1 MKPAFDPPWK
11 MKRKARK
18 VAKDPNSMTLAE
30 LDSFEAE
37 TKAMLQDFNDKIKVA
52 EDSDPFWFYQPTR
65 SDLNDDQR
73 AFLKEFLN
81 PVDIPVRLDSAV
93 DVHACTANILG
104 VSGGN
109 QSSKTTT
116 CTIEDLI
123 KACRVIP
130 DSLKGIYPES
140 KLPTKKFNRIRVICE
155 DYQNGIL
162 KHNLPNL
169 MRWTPRQ
176 YLIDGR
182 WEKSWSAEKMQL
194 TLVHPTERQVC
205 ATIEL
210 MTNNAEVG
218 TFQGPPIDR
227 VRYDEE
233 PREDIFD
240 ENLLRFVTSD
250 HLDIAFGMTPTNGL
264 SWVYD
269 RLWNKDAD
277 VTGKNSIQWFQL
289 CSISNPKAN
298 LNTLREICKNIKKYD
313 ELKMRLLGEWIS
325 LSGLIYGNYFKRRV
339 HVIAPEKLGLGTGQ
353 YLDCHCHAANLGRL
367 SIPIAD
373 MPHAHDCPFML
384 YVTYLGLDPHEVKAT
399 AAVFV
404 CVDRDENVFVDR
416 CYKGDKTLKE
426 VKRDINSI
434 LGSYRYG
441 FGKCDPHADSDRT
454 AFDNINSWKILT
466 RPTQDKDGS
475 VVPAIP
481 ALRKADAYK
490 GSILAGVDII
500 RQMLT
505 GKDESHPRLMVL
517 DRPENQELIHSFRTL
532 QRESYANEDER
543 GTKNAIAEGKH
554 DHHAALR
561 YILQSNLGWYPQENN
576 VQEFA
581 YAGDEAAGF

>member
-1 MKPAFDPPWK
+1 MKMPSLDVP
-11 MKRKARK
+11 RKTRDRFRRK
-18 VAKDPNSMTLAE
+18 QKDPSCMTLEE
-30 LDSFEAE
+30 LDKFDAE
-37 TKAMLQDFNDKIKVA
+37 QAEIEKGLAEKITVMS
-52 EDSDPFWFYQPTR
+52 DSDPFWFYQPTR
-65 SDLNDDQR
+65 NEVNDEQR
-73 AFLKEFLN
+73 HFLKEFLRE
-81 PVDIPVRLDSAV
+81 PDIPVRLDSAV
-93 DVHACTANILG
+93 DVHACEANIIG

-130 DSLKGIYPES
+130 DALKGIYPES
-140 KLPTKKFNRIRVICE
+140 KLPRKKLNRIRIVCE

-169 MRWTPRQ
+169 MRWTPRS

-182 WEKSWSAEKMQL
+182 WEKSWSAERMQL
-194 TLVHPTERQVC
+194 TLIHPEEKQVC

-269 RLWNKDAD
+269 RLWNKDD
-277 VTGKNSIQWFQL
+277 IDGKNSIRWFQL

-298 LNTLREICKNIKKYD
+298 LNTLREICKNIKRYD

-325 LSGLIYGNYFKRRV
+325 LSGLVYGTYFKRRI
-339 HVIAPEKLGLGTGQ
+339 HVITPESLGIDKGT
-353 YLDCHCHAANLGRL
+353 YLDCHCASAAYGDL
-367 SIPIAD
+367 SVSIND
-373 MPHAHDCPFML
+373 LPHAPACPFL
-384 YVTYLGLDPHEVKAT
+384 SYVAFLGLDPHEVKAT
-399 AAVFV
+399 AAVIV
-404 CVDRDENVFVDR
+404 AVDRDETVFVDR
-416 CYKGDKTLKE
+416 CYKGDKTLKG
-426 VKRDINSI
+426 VKHDLNKI
-434 LGSYRYG
+434 LRNYRYG

-454 AFDNINSWKILT
+454 AFDNINAWKILT
-466 RPTQDKDGS
+466 RGEDP
-475 VVPAIP
+475 IP
-481 ALRKADAYK
+481 NLKKADAYK

-500 RQMLT
+500 RQMLI
-505 GKDESHPRLMVL
+505 GRDAEHPRLQII

-532 QRESYANEDER
+532 QRDTFTNEDHR
-543 GTKNAIAEGKH
+543 GPKDAIAEGKH

-561 YILQSNLGWYPQENN
+561 YILQSHLNWYPLEQGVSQEMRNI
-576 VQEFA
+576 E
-581 YAGDEAAGF
+581 EAIEAVA

>member
-1 MKPAFDPPWK
+1 MNAQPTIPKLDPPAK
-11 MKRKARK
+11 LKRKMRGI
-18 VAKDPNSMTLAE
+18 AKDPMHMTPEE
-30 LDSFEAE
+30 LDKFEAE
-37 TKAMLQDFNDKIKVA
+37 TLEAIADLDQRLAVVQ
-52 EDSDPFWFYQPTR
+52 ESDPFWFYQPTKNEI
-65 SDLNDDQR
+65 SDDQR
-73 AFLKEFLN
+73 AFLKEFLRSE
-81 PVDIPVRLDSAV
+81 DIPVRLDAAV
-93 DVHACTANILG
+93 DVHACEANILG

-130 DSLKGIYPES
+130 ESLKGIYPES
-140 KLPTKKFNRIRVICE
+140 KLPKKKVNRIRIICE

-169 MRWTPRQ
+169 MRWTPRS

-194 TLVHPTERQVC
+194 TLIHPEEKQIC

-250 HLDIAFGMTPTNGL
+250 HLDIAFGMTPTQGL

-269 RLWNKDAD
+269 RLWNKDVD
-277 VTGKNSIQWFQL
+277 ITGKNSIRWFQL

-298 LNTLREICKNIKKYD
+298 LNTLREICKNIKRYD

-325 LSGLIYGNYFKRRV
+325 LSGLVYGTYFKRRV
-339 HVIAPEKLGLGTGQ
+339 HVVTPEKLGLDQGQ
-353 YLDCHCHAANLGRL
+353 YLDCHCASAVYGDL
-367 SIPIAD
+367 SVSIQD
-373 MPHAHDCPFML
+373 LPHDPLCPFL
-384 YVTYLGLDPHEVKAT
+384 RYVAFLGLDPHEVKAT
-399 AAVFV
+399 AAVV
-404 CVDRDENVFVDR
+404 VAVDRDETIFVDR
-416 CYKGDKTLKE
+416 CYKGDKTLKG
-426 VKRDINSI
+426 VKYDLNKI
-434 LGSYRYG
+434 LGLYRYG

-454 AFDNINSWKILT
+454 AFDNINAWKILT
-466 RPTQDKDGS
+466 RGENP
-475 VVPAIP
+475 IP
-481 ALRKADAYK
+481 NLRKADAYK

-500 RQMLT
+500 RQMLIGRDAET
-505 GKDESHPRLMVL
+505 PRLKII

-532 QRESYANEDER
+532 QRDTFANEDHR
-543 GTKNAIAEGKH
+543 GAKDAIAEGKH

-561 YILQSNLGWYPQENN
+561 YILQSPLSWYPLESPISSGMKK
-576 VQEFA
+576 VE
-581 YAGDEAAGF
+581 EALEAVGM

>member
-1 MKPAFDPPWK
+1 
-11 MKRKARK
+11 
-18 VAKDPNSMTLAE
+18 MTPAE
-30 LDSFEAE
+30 LDAFEAE
-37 TKAMLQDFNDKIKVA
+37 TRAAIKDFDEKIRIA
-52 EDSDPFWFYQPTR
+52 EESDPFWFYKPTQNTV
-65 SDLNDDQR
+65 SQDQ
-73 AFLKEFLN
+73 AVFLKEFLRQE
-81 PVDIPVRLDSAV
+81 DIPARLDAAV
-93 DVHACTANILG
+93 DVHACEANIIG

-140 KLPTKKFNRIRVICE
+140 KLPTKKNNRIRIICE

-169 MRWTPRQ
+169 MRWTPRS
-176 YLIDGR
+176 YLVDGR
-182 WEKSWSAEKMQL
+182 WERSWSAEKMQL
-194 TLVHPTERQVC
+194 TLVHPEERQIC

-227 VRYDEE
+227 VRFDEE

-269 RLWNKDAD
+269 RLWNKDTD
-277 VTGKNSIQWFQL
+277 QTGKNSIRWFQL

-298 LNTLREICKNIKKYD
+298 LNTLREICKNIKRYD

-325 LSGLIYGNYFKRRV
+325 LSGLIYGTYFKRRI
-339 HVIAPEKLGLGTGQ
+339 HVIPPEKLGLGKGQ
-353 YLDCHCHAANLGRL
+353 YLDCHCSAGRYGDL
-367 SIPIAD
+367 SVPIAD
-373 MPHAHDCPFML
+373 IPHDVRCPFL
-384 YVTYLGLDPHEVKAT
+384 SYVAFLGLDPHEVKAT
-399 AAVFV
+399 AAVV
-404 CVDRDENVFVDR
+404 VAVDRDDQVFVDR
-416 CYKGDKTLKE
+416 CYKGDKTLKD
-426 VKRDINSI
+426 VKRDLNKI
-434 LGSYRYG
+434 LSMYRYG

-454 AFDNINSWKILT
+454 AFDNINAWKILT
-466 RPTQDKDGS
+466 RGENP
-475 VVPAIP
+475 IP
-481 ALRKADAYK
+481 NLRKADAYK

-500 RQMLT
+500 RQMLI
-505 GKDESHPRLMVL
+505 GRDELHPRLVVV

-532 QRESYANEDER
+532 QRETFTNEDTR
-543 GTKNAIAEGKH
+543 GPKDAIAEGKH

-561 YILQSNLGWYPQENN
+561 YILQSPLSWHPLEAKTQD
-576 VQEFA
+576 FA
-581 YAGDEAAGF
+581 YAADMASGF

>member
-1 MKPAFDPPWK
+1 MNIPSLDLPNDSRRKFRKGAKNMASMSLEELQKLRAEK
-11 MKRKARK
+11 MEAL
-18 VAKDPNSMTLAE
+18 KD
-30 LDSFEAE
+30 FH
-37 TKAMLQDFNDKIKVA
+37 DKIKIA

-65 SDLNDDQR
+65 NTVSPEQAVFLR
-73 AFLKEFLN
+73 EFLKPE
-81 PVDIPVRLDSAV
+81 DIPMRLDSAV
-93 DVHACTANILG
+93 DVHACEANILG

-123 KACRVIP
+123 KACRKIP
-130 DSLKGIYPES
+130 DSLKGIYPET
-140 KLPTKKFNRIRVICE
+140 KIPKKKFNRIRVVCE

-169 MRWTPRQ
+169 MRWTPRG

-194 TLVHPTERQVC
+194 TLVHPEEKQIC
-205 ATIEL
+205 ASIEL

-269 RLWNKDAD
+269 RLWNKDEIE
-277 VTGKNSIQWFQL
+277 GKNSVRWFQL

-298 LNTLREICKNIKKYD
+298 LNTLREICKNIKRYD

-325 LSGLIYGNYFKRRV
+325 LSGLVYGSYFKRRV
-339 HVIAPEKLGLGTGQ
+339 HVIAPEKLGLHQGE
-353 YLDCHCHAANLGRL
+353 YLDCHCSAGRYGDL
-367 SIPIAD
+367 SVPIAEI
-373 MPHAHDCPFML
+373 PHSPDCPFLM
-384 YVTYLGLDPHEVKAT
+384 YVAFLGLDPHEVKAT
-399 AAVFV
+399 AAVV
-404 CVDRDENVFVDR
+404 VAVDRDDTVFVDR

-426 VKRDINSI
+426 VKRDLNSI
-434 LGSYRYG
+434 LGLYRYG

-454 AFDNINSWKILT
+454 AFDNINAWKILT
-466 RPTQDKDGS
+466 RGENP
-475 VVPAIP
+475 VPC
-481 ALRKADAYK
+481 LRKADAYK

-505 GKDESHPRLMVL
+505 GRDELHPRLMVL

-532 QRESYANEDER
+532 QRDTFANEDTR
-543 GTKNAIAEGKH
+543 GPKDAIAEGKH

-561 YILQSNLGWYPQENN
+561 YILQSPLSWRPLNPPAFKYD
-576 VQEFA
+576 
-581 YAGDEAAGF
+581 YAGDMAAGF

>member
-1 MKPAFDPPWK
+1 MKSPTLNPTAS
-11 MKRKARK
+11 MRKTARK
-18 VAKDPNSMTLAE
+18 LAKSPSSVSLEELLKLKQQKLEMFKDLDQKMTIAKE
-30 LDSFEAE
+30 
-37 TKAMLQDFNDKIKVA
+37 
-52 EDSDPFWFYQPTR
+52 SDPFWFYQPTQNTVDSR
-65 SDLNDDQR
+65 QAEFLR
-73 AFLKEFLN
+73 EFLKTG
-81 PVDIPVRLDSAV
+81 DIPARIDAAV
-93 DVHACTANILG
+93 DVHACEANIIG

-123 KACRVIP
+123 KACRIIP

-140 KLPTKKFNRIRVICE
+140 KLPKKKVNRIRVICE

-169 MRWTPRQ
+169 MRWTPRS

-194 TLVHPTERQVC
+194 TLIHPEEKQIC

-264 SWVYD
+264 SWVHD
-269 RLWNKDAD
+269 RLWNKEEDH
-277 VTGKNSIQWFQL
+277 TGNSIRWFQL

-298 LNTLREICKNIKKYD
+298 LNTLREICKNIKTYD

-325 LSGLIYGNYFKRRV
+325 LSGLIYGNYFKRRI
-339 HVIAPEKLGLGTGQ
+339 HVVPPEKLGLGAGM
-353 YLDCHCHAANLGRL
+353 YMDCHCAAFQRGRL
-367 SIPIAD
+367 SINVASIS
-373 MPHAHDCPFML
+373 HAATCPFSI
-384 YVTYLGLDPHEVKAT
+384 YVAFLGLDPHEVKAT

-404 CVDRDENVFVDR
+404 CVDRDETVFVDR

-426 VKRDINSI
+426 VKREIN
-434 LGSYRYG
+434 LLLRGYRYG

-454 AFDNINSWKILT
+454 AFDNINAWKILT
-466 RPTQDKDGS
+466 QGEN
-475 VVPAIP
+475 AIG

-500 RQMLT
+500 RQLLT
-505 GKDESHPRLMVL
+505 GRDESHPRLIIV
-517 DRPENQELIHSFRTL
+517 DRPENQELIHSFKSL
-532 QRESYANEDER
+532 QRDTYANEDIR
-543 GTKNAIAEGKH
+543 GPKNAIAEGKH

-561 YILQSNLGWYPQENN
+561 YILQSPLHWYPHE
-576 VQEFA
+576 EMKREDFSFA
-581 YAGDEAAGF
+581 DTAAGY

>member
-1 MKPAFDPPWK
+1 MTHTPRLDPPAK
-11 MKRKARK
+11 MKRRLAK
-18 VAKDPNSMTLAE
+18 VAKDPMHMTLEE
-30 LDSFEAE
+30 LDRFELDTIE
-37 TKAMLQDFNDKIKVA
+37 MMKDFDEKIKVA

-65 SDLNDDQR
+65 NEVNDEQR
-73 AFLKEFLN
+73 SFLKEFLRAE
-81 PVDIPVRLDSAV
+81 DIPVRLDAAV
-93 DVHACTANILG
+93 DVHACAANIIG

-123 KACRVIP
+123 KATRAIP
-130 DSLKGIYPES
+130 ESLKGIYPES
-140 KLPTKKFNRIRVICE
+140 KLPKKKFNRIRIICE

-169 MRWTPRQ
+169 MRWTPRS
-176 YLIDGR
+176 YLMDGR
-182 WEKSWSAEKMQL
+182 WEKSWSSEKMQL
-194 TLVHPTERQVC
+194 TLIHPEEKQIC

-269 RLWNKDAD
+269 RLWNKDEIE
-277 VTGKNSIQWFQL
+277 GKNSVRWFQL

-298 LNTLREICKNIKKYD
+298 LNTLKEICKNIKKYD

-325 LSGLIYGNYFKRRV
+325 LSGLIYGSYFKRRV
-339 HVIAPEKLGLGTGQ
+339 HVIAPEKLGLRKGM
-353 YLDCHCHAANLGRL
+353 YLDCHCGASRGGDLSVDIQDLPHQAA
-367 SIPIAD
+367 
-373 MPHAHDCPFML
+373 CPFL
-384 YVTYLGLDPHEVKAT
+384 NYVAFLGLDPHEVKAT
-399 AAVFV
+399 AAVVV
-404 CVDRDENVFVDR
+404 CVDRDETVFVDR

-426 VKRDINSI
+426 VKREINSI
-434 LGSYRYG
+434 VGMYRYG

-454 AFDNINSWKILT
+454 AFDNINAWKILT
-466 RPTQDKDGS
+466 RGENP
-475 VVPAIP
+475 IP
-481 ALRKADAYK
+481 NLRKADAYK

-505 GKDESHPRLMVL
+505 GRDELHPRLQIV

-532 QRESYANEDER
+532 QRDTFANEDHR
-543 GTKNAIAEGKH
+543 GPKDAIAEGKH

-561 YILQSNLGWYPQENN
+561 YILQSPLAWYALESPMSGGMQ
-576 VQEFA
+576 QAAQAIQGA
-581 YAGDEAAGF
+581 YA

>member
-1 MKPAFDPPWK
+1 MKMPKLDVDASTQK
-11 MKRKARK
+11 LLR
-18 VAKDPNSMTLAE
+18 KDPRLMTPEEKDRAQAAILEQRAALVE
-30 LDSFEAE
+30 
-37 TKAMLQDFNDKIKVA
+37 KVRVLK
-52 EDSDPFWFYQPTR
+52 DSDPFWFYEPTKNEI
-65 SDLNDDQR
+65 SSTQ
-73 AFLKEFLN
+73 ASFLKEFLR
-81 PVDIPVRLDSAV
+81 PDDIPIRLDAAV
-93 DVHACTANILG
+93 DVHACEANIIG

-130 DSLKGIYPES
+130 ESLKGIYPET
-140 KLPTKKFNRIRVICE
+140 KLPKKKLNRIRIVCE

-169 MRWTPRQ
+169 MHWTPRS
-176 YLIDGR
+176 YLMDGR

-194 TLVHPTERQVC
+194 TLVHPEERQIC

-240 ENLLRFVTSD
+240 ENLHRFVTSD

-269 RLWNKDAD
+269 RLWNKDD
-277 VTGKNSIQWFQL
+277 IDGKNSIRWFQL

-298 LNTLREICKNIKKYD
+298 LNTLREICKNIKRYD

-325 LSGLIYGNYFKRRV
+325 LSGLVYGTYFKRRI
-339 HVIAPEKLGLGTGQ
+339 HVVAPEALGLGKGV
-353 YLDCHCHAANLGRL
+353 YMDCHCNAGRL
-367 SIPIAD
+367 GDLSVDIAELN
-373 MPHAHDCPFML
+373 HAVDCPFIE
-384 YVTYLGLDPHEVKAT
+384 YVAFLGLDPHEVKAT
-399 AAVFV
+399 AAVIV
-404 CVDRDENVFVDR
+404 AVNRDEEVFVDR
-416 CYKGDKTLKE
+416 CYKGEKTLKA
-426 VKRDINSI
+426 VKHDLNSI
-434 LGSYRYG
+434 LGLYRYG

-454 AFDNINSWKILT
+454 AFDNINAWKILT
-466 RPTQDKDGS
+466 KGENP
-475 VVPAIP
+475 IP
-481 ALRKADAYK
+481 NLKKADSYK

-500 RQMLT
+500 RQMLV
-505 GKDESHPRLMVL
+505 GYDESHPKLRII
-517 DRPENQELIHSFRTL
+517 DRPENAELIHSFRTL
-532 QRESYANEDER
+532 QRDTFSNEDHR
-543 GTKNAIAEGKH
+543 GAKDAIAEGKH

-561 YILQSNLGWYPQENN
+561 YILQSPLRWYPLESLISKDMEYAQEAIET
-576 VQEFA
+576 VA
-581 YAGDEAAGF
+581 

>member
-1 MKPAFDPPWK
+1 MNGSPTKPRLDPPAK
-11 MKRKARK
+11 LKRKMRGI
-18 VAKDPNSMTLAE
+18 AKDPFNMTWEE
-30 LDSFEAE
+30 LQKFKAE
-37 TKAMLQDFNDKIKVA
+37 TLEMMRDMDEKLKVA
-52 EDSDPFWFYQPTR
+52 QDSDPFWFYQPTR
-65 SDLNDDQR
+65 NDVSPDQR
-73 AFLKEFLN
+73 QFLTEFLR
-81 PVDIPVRLDSAV
+81 PEDIPIRLDAAV
-93 DVHACTANILG
+93 DVHACEANIIG

-140 KLPTKKFNRIRVICE
+140 KLPKKKLNRIRIVCE

-169 MRWTPRQ
+169 MRWTPRA
-176 YLIDGR
+176 YLVDGR

-194 TLVHPTERQVC
+194 TLIHPEEKQIC

-269 RLWNKDAD
+269 RLWNKDEID
-277 VTGKNSIQWFQL
+277 GKNSVRWFQL

-298 LNTLREICKNIKKYD
+298 LGTLREICKNIKRYD

-325 LSGLIYGNYFKRRV
+325 LSGLVYGTYFKRRV
-339 HVIAPEKLGLGTGQ
+339 HVIAPEKLGFGKGV
-353 YLDCHCHAANLGRL
+353 YLDCHCASARYGDL
-367 SIPIAD
+367 SVSIND
-373 MPHAHDCPFML
+373 LPHDPKCPFL
-384 YVTYLGLDPHEVKAT
+384 SYVAFLGLDPHEVKAT
-399 AAVFV
+399 AAVIV
-404 CVDRDENVFVDR
+404 AVDRDDTIFVDR

-426 VKRDINSI
+426 VKNDLNRLLS
-434 LGSYRYG
+434 LYRYG

-454 AFDNINSWKILT
+454 AFDNINAWKILT
-466 RPTQDKDGS
+466 HGENP
-475 VVPAIP
+475 IP
-481 ALRKADAYK
+481 NLRKADSYK

-500 RQMLT
+500 RQMLI
-505 GKDESHPRLMVL
+505 GRDAEHPRLMVV

-532 QRESYANEDER
+532 QRDMYTNEDHR
-543 GTKNAIAEGKH
+543 GQKDAIAEGKH

-561 YILQSNLGWYPQENN
+561 YILQSPLSWYPQESP
-576 VQEFA
+576 
-581 YAGDEAAGF
+581 YAQDMKDVEDALQAVGM

>member
-1 MKPAFDPPWK
+1 MTIPKLDPPAK
-11 MKRKARK
+11 MKRKLRGIARDPMNMTIEEINTFEQETLEALADLDQRMK
-18 VAKDPNSMTLAE
+18 V
-30 LDSFEAE
+30 
-37 TKAMLQDFNDKIKVA
+37 V
-52 EDSDPFWFYQPTR
+52 EDSDPFWFYQPTKNEV
-65 SDLNDDQR
+65 NDAQR
-73 AFLKEFLN
+73 AFLKEFLRAD
-81 PVDIPVRLDSAV
+81 DIPVRLDSAI
-93 DVHACTANILG
+93 DVHACTANIIG

-123 KACRVIP
+123 KATRKIP
-130 DSLKGIYPES
+130 QSLIGIYPES
-140 KLPTKKFNRIRVICE
+140 KLPTKKLNRIRIICE

-169 MRWTPRQ
+169 MRWTPKS

-194 TLVHPTERQVC
+194 TLIHPEEKQIC

-269 RLWNKDAD
+269 RLWNKDEIQ
-277 VTGKNSIQWFQL
+277 GKNSVRWFQL

-298 LNTLREICKNIKKYD
+298 LDTLREICKNISKYD

-325 LSGLIYGNYFKRRV
+325 LSGLVYGTYFKRRI
-339 HVIAPEKLGLGTGQ
+339 HVIAPEKLGLRQGV
-353 YLDCHCHAANLGRL
+353 YLDCHCASATYGDL
-367 SIPIAD
+367 SVSINEL
-373 MPHAHDCPFML
+373 PHAPTCPFL
-384 YVTYLGLDPHEVKAT
+384 SYVAFLGLDPHEVKAT
-399 AAVFV
+399 AAVV
-404 CVDRDENVFVDR
+404 VAVDRDDTVFVDR
-416 CYKGDKTLKE
+416 CYKGDKTLKG
-426 VKRDINSI
+426 VKHDLNKI
-434 LGSYRYG
+434 LGLYRYG

-454 AFDNINSWKILT
+454 AFDNINAWKILT
-466 RPTQDKDGS
+466 RGESP
-475 VVPAIP
+475 IP
-481 ALRKADAYK
+481 NLRKADAYK

-500 RQMLT
+500 RQMLI
-505 GKDESHPRLMVL
+505 GRDESHPRLMVI

-532 QRESYANEDER
+532 QRDTFTNEDHR
-543 GTKNAIAEGKH
+543 GPKDAIAEGKH

-561 YILQSNLGWYPQENN
+561 YILQSPLSWHPLDAPMDK
-576 VQEFA
+576 EFE
-581 YAGDEAAGF
+581 YAADMASGF

>member
-1 MKPAFDPPWK
+1 MNVPRLDPPAK
-11 MKRKARK
+11 MKRNMRK
-18 VAKDPNSMTLAE
+18 IAKDPFSMTDDE
-30 LDSFEAE
+30 LDKFELETAE
-37 TKAMLQDFNDKIKVA
+37 AIKDMADKLTVMKDA
-52 EDSDPFWFYQPTR
+52 DPFWFYEPTK
-65 SDLNDDQR
+65 SELNDDQR
-73 AFLKEFLN
+73 TFLRQFLR
-81 PVDIPVRLDSAV
+81 PEDIPARLDSAV
-93 DVHACTANILG
+93 DVHACDANIVG

-123 KACRVIP
+123 KATRKIP
-130 DSLKGIYPES
+130 QSLQGIYPES
-140 KLPTKKFNRIRVICE
+140 KLPKKKVNRIRVICE

-169 MRWTPRQ
+169 MRWTPRS

-194 TLVHPTERQVC
+194 TLIHPEEKQIC

-269 RLWNKDAD
+269 RLWNKDEIQ
-277 VTGKNSIQWFQL
+277 GKNSVRWFQL

-298 LNTLREICKNIKKYD
+298 METLREICKNIKRYD

-325 LSGLIYGNYFKRRV
+325 LSGLVYGTYFKRAV
-339 HVIAPEKLGLGTGQ
+339 HVITPEKLGLRKGE
-353 YLDCHCHAANLGRL
+353 YLDCHCASATYGDL
-367 SIPIAD
+367 SVAIND
-373 MPHAHDCPFML
+373 LPHAPDCPFL
-384 YVTYLGLDPHEVKAT
+384 SYVAFLGLDPHEVKAT
-399 AAVFV
+399 AAVV
-404 CVDRDENVFVDR
+404 VAVDRDETVFIDR
-416 CYKGDKTLKE
+416 CYKGDKTLKD
-426 VKRDINSI
+426 VKNDLNRI
-434 LGSYRYG
+434 LGTYRYG

-454 AFDNINSWKILT
+454 AFDNINAWKILT
-466 RPTQDKDGS
+466 KGENPISNLK
-475 VVPAIP
+475 
-481 ALRKADAYK
+481 KADAYK

-500 RQMLT
+500 RQMLLGRDAET
-505 GKDESHPRLMVL
+505 PRIKII

-532 QRESYANEDER
+532 QRDTFTNEDHR
-543 GTKNAIAEGKH
+543 GPKDAIAEGKH

-561 YILQSNLGWYPQENN
+561 YILQSPLRWYPLESPTSKDM
-576 VQEFA
+576 A
-581 YAGDEAAGF
+581 YAEEAIASGF

>member
-1 MKPAFDPPWK
+1 MKLDTPVRSRRRIHKAIFDPS
-11 MKRKARK
+11 
-18 VAKDPNSMTLAE
+18 SMTEEEVDRALAEKEELLKAE
-30 LDSFEAE
+30 LDRQTVLRDA
-37 TKAMLQDFNDKIKVA
+37 
-52 EDSDPFWFYQPTR
+52 DPFWFYEPTR
-65 SDLNDDQR
+65 NELNPEQQNFLR
-73 AFLKEFLN
+73 EFLK
-81 PVDIPVRLDSAV
+81 PGDIPARLDSAV
-93 DVHACTANILG
+93 DVHACEANIIG

-123 KACRVIP
+123 KATRKIP

-140 KLPTKKFNRIRVICE
+140 KLPKKKFNRIRVVCE

-169 MRWTPRQ
+169 MRWTPRA
-176 YLIDGR
+176 YLMDGR

-194 TLVHPTERQVC
+194 TLVHPEEKQIC

-240 ENLLRFVTSD
+240 ENLLRFVTSE

-269 RLWNKDAD
+269 RLWNKDEID
-277 VTGKNSIQWFQL
+277 GKNSVRWFQL

-298 LNTLREICKNIKKYD
+298 LNTLREICKNIKRYD

-325 LSGLIYGNYFKRRV
+325 LSGLVYGAYFKRRV
-339 HVIAPEKLGLGTGQ
+339 HVIAPEKLGLRQ
-353 YLDCHCHAANLGRL
+353 NEYLDCHCSAGRNGDL
-367 SIPIAD
+367 SVDIREL
-373 MPHAHDCPFML
+373 PHDALCPFL
-384 YVTYLGLDPHEVKAT
+384 QYVAFLGLDPHEVKAT
-399 AAVFV
+399 AAVV
-404 CVDRDENVFVDR
+404 VAVNRDEEVFVDR

-426 VKRDINSI
+426 VRRDLNSI
-434 LGSYRYG
+434 LGLYRYS

-454 AFDNINSWKILT
+454 AFDNINAWKILSHGQN
-466 RPTQDKDGS
+466 P
-475 VVPAIP
+475 IP
-481 ALRKADAYK
+481 NLRKADSYK

-500 RQMLT
+500 RQMLI
-505 GKDESHPRLMVL
+505 GRDESHPRLMVI

-532 QRESYANEDER
+532 QRDTYANEDTR
-543 GTKNAIAEGKH
+543 GPKDAIAEGKH

-561 YILQSNLGWYPQENN
+561 YILQSPLHWFPSEPIEKSN
-576 VQEFA
+576 EFE
-581 YAGDEAAGF
+581 YAADLAAGF

>member
-1 MKPAFDPPWK
+1 MSLPTLNPPSNIK
-11 MKRKARK
+11 KKARNL
-18 VAKDPNSMTLAE
+18 AKMSRDELLAFRRETLE
-30 LDSFEAE
+30 LM
-37 TKAMLQDFNDKIKVA
+37 KDFDDKLKVA
-52 EDSDPFWFYQPTR
+52 EDSDPFWFYQPTQ
-65 SDLNDDQR
+65 STLNDDQR
-73 AFLKEFLN
+73 SFLRQFLR
-81 PVDIPVRLDSAV
+81 PEDIPTRLDSAV
-93 DVHACTANILG
+93 DVHACEANILG

-123 KACRVIP
+123 KACRAIP
-130 DSLKGIYPES
+130 PSLQGIYPES
-140 KLPTKKFNRIRVICE
+140 KLPKKKNNRIRVICE

-169 MRWTPRQ
+169 MRWTPRA

-194 TLVHPTERQVC
+194 TLIHPQEKAIC
-205 ATIEL
+205 GTIEL

-269 RLWNKDAD
+269 RLWNKDTD
-277 VTGKNSIQWFQL
+277 QTGKNSIRWFQL
-289 CSISNPKAN
+289 CSISNPRAN
-298 LNTLREICKNIKKYD
+298 LNTLREICKNIKNYD

-325 LSGLIYGNYFKRRV
+325 LSGLIYGIYFKRRI
-339 HVIAPEKLGLGTGQ
+339 HVVPPEKLGLGPGL
-353 YLDCHCHAANLGRL
+353 YLDCSCPSFQRGVLNVDIAA
-367 SIPIAD
+367 IPHS
-373 MPHAHDCPFML
+373 PKCPFVN
-384 YVTYLGLDPHEVKAT
+384 YVAFLGLDPHEVKPT
-399 AAVFV
+399 AAVVV
-404 CVDRDENVFVDR
+404 CVDRDETVIVDR
-416 CYKGDKTLKE
+416 CYKGDKTLKD
-426 VKRDINSI
+426 VKRDLVSI
-434 LGSYRYG
+434 LQGYRYS

-454 AFDNINSWKILT
+454 AFDNINAWKII
-466 RPTQDKDGS
+466 TQGENR
-475 VVPAIP
+475 IP
-481 ALRKADAYK
+481 NLRKADAYK

-500 RQMLT
+500 RQLLI
-505 GKDESHPRLMVL
+505 GRDADHPRLVVL

-532 QRESYANEDER
+532 QRDTFANEDIR
-543 GTKNAIAEGKH
+543 GPKNAIAEGKH

-561 YILQSNLGWYPQENN
+561 YILQSPLHWYPHEMGQRE
-576 VQEFA
+576 EFA
-581 YAGDEAAGF
+581 FPDMAAGF

>member
-1 MKPAFDPPWK
+1 MPNVALDPPKKLIKRLRKHQRDPDSMTETEIEKLLAEKLEVRKDFENK
-11 MKRKARK
+11 MK
-18 VAKDPNSMTLAE
+18 V
-30 LDSFEAE
+30 
-37 TKAMLQDFNDKIKVA
+37 V

-65 SDLNDDQR
+65 NEINDNQR
-73 AFLKEFLN
+73 AFLKEFLR
-81 PVDIPVRLDSAV
+81 PEDIPARLDAAV
-93 DVHACTANILG
+93 DVHACEANILG

-123 KACRVIP
+123 KATRAIP

-140 KLPTKKFNRIRVICE
+140 KLPKKKCNRIRIVCE

-169 MRWTPRQ
+169 MRWTPKS

-194 TLVHPTERQVC
+194 TLIHPEEKQIC

-233 PREDIFD
+233 PREEIFD
-240 ENLLRFVTSD
+240 ENLLRFVTSE

-269 RLWNKDAD
+269 RLWNKDS
-277 VTGKNSIQWFQL
+277 VQNNSVRWFQL

-298 LNTLREICKNIKKYD
+298 METLREICKNIKRYD
-313 ELKMRLLGEWIS
+313 ELKMRLLGEWVS
-325 LSGLIYGNYFKRRV
+325 LSGLVYGAYFKRRI
-339 HVIAPEKLGLGTGQ
+339 HVIAPEKLGMGAGE
-353 YLDCHCHAANLGRL
+353 YLDCHCGAGRYGDL
-367 SIPIAD
+367 SVPIAD
-373 MPHAHDCPFML
+373 IPHEPRCPFLL
-384 YVTYLGLDPHEVKAT
+384 YVAFLGLDPHEVKAT
-399 AAVFV
+399 AAVV
-404 CVDRDENVFVDR
+404 VAVNRDDEIFVDR
-416 CYKGDKTLKE
+416 CYKGDKTLKD
-426 VKRDINSI
+426 VKHDLNSI
-434 LGSYRYG
+434 LGRYRYG

-454 AFDNINSWKILT
+454 AFDNINAWKILT
-466 RPTQDKDGS
+466 RGEHP
-475 VVPAIP
+475 IP
-481 ALRKADAYK
+481 NLRKADAYK
-490 GSILAGVDII
+490 GSILAGVDVI
-500 RQMLT
+500 RQMLI
-505 GKDESHPRLMVL
+505 GRDELHPRLMVI

-532 QRESYANEDER
+532 QRDTYANEDSR
-543 GTKNAIAEGKH
+543 GPKDAIAEGKH

-561 YILQSNLGWYPQENN
+561 YILQSPLNWYPLESPISQGMKDIE
-576 VQEFA
+576 
-581 YAGDEAAGF
+581 EAIEAVA

>member
-1 MKPAFDPPWK
+1 MTQVVLDNVPVQQRRRLARNLKQLKKLSPAEID
-11 MKRKARK
+11 RQ
-18 VAKDPNSMTLAE
+18 VAELAE
-30 LDSFEAE
+30 AIKAKEDELEAV
-37 TKAMLQDFNDKIKVA
+37 KG
-52 EDSDPFWFYQPTR
+52 SDPFWFYEPTANEISER
-65 SDLNDDQR
+65 QR
-73 AFLKEFLN
+73 TFLSEFLR
-81 PVDIPVRLDSAV
+81 PEDIPARLDSAK
-93 DVHACTANILG
+93 DVHACTANIIG

-123 KACRVIP
+123 KATRKIP
-130 DSLKGIYPES
+130 QSLAGIYPES
-140 KLPTKKFNRIRVICE
+140 KLPKKKFNRIRVVCE

-169 MRWTPRQ
+169 MRWTPRS

-194 TLVHPTERQVC
+194 TLVHPEEKTIC

-250 HLDIAFGMTPTNGL
+250 HLDIAFGMTPTHGL

-269 RLWNKDAD
+269 RLWNKD
-277 VTGKNSIQWFQL
+277 SIQNNSVRWFQL

-298 LNTLREICKNIKKYD
+298 LETLREICKNIKRYD

-325 LSGLIYGNYFKRRV
+325 LSGLVYGSYFKRRV
-339 HVIAPEKLGLGTGQ
+339 HVIAPEKLGLHQGE
-353 YLDCHCHAANLGRL
+353 YLDCHCNAGRL
-367 SIPIAD
+367 GDLSVDIRDIPHSD
-373 MPHAHDCPFML
+373 SCPFL
-384 YVTYLGLDPHEVKAT
+384 QYVAFLGLDPHEVKAT
-399 AAVFV
+399 AAVVV
-404 CVDRDENVFVDR
+404 CVDRDETVFVDR
-416 CYKGDKTLKE
+416 CYKGDKTLKD
-426 VKRDINSI
+426 VKRDLNKI
-434 LGSYRYG
+434 LGLYRYG

-454 AFDNINSWKILT
+454 AFDNINAWKILT
-466 RPTQDKDGS
+466 KGENP
-475 VVPAIP
+475 IP
-481 ALRKADAYK
+481 NLKKADSYK
-490 GSILAGVDII
+490 GSILAGVDVI
-500 RQMLT
+500 RQLLI
-505 GKDESHPRLMVL
+505 GHDAEHPRLMVI

-532 QRESYANEDER
+532 QRDTFANEDTR
-543 GTKNAIAEGKH
+543 GPKDAIAEGKH

-561 YILQSNLGWYPQENN
+561 YILQSPLRWYPLE
-576 VQEFA
+576 A
-581 YAGDEAAGF
+581 YERGDMRQAEEAVEAMYA

>member
-1 MKPAFDPPWK
+1 MNVDLPSGTKRRG
-11 MKRKARK
+11 RKAFRDINK
-18 VAKDPNSMTLAE
+18 MSLEE
-30 LDSFEAE
+30 LDRFEQE
-37 TKAMLQDFNDKIKVA
+37 TIEAQKDLADKVKVVK
-52 EDSDPFWFYQPTR
+52 DSDPFWFYEPTQN
-65 SDLNDDQR
+65 SVSEAQR
-73 AFLKEFLN
+73 IFLKEFLRAE
-81 PVDIPVRLDSAV
+81 DIPSRLDAAV
-93 DVHACTANILG
+93 DVHACEANIVG

-130 DSLKGIYPES
+130 QSLKGIYPES
-140 KLPTKKFNRIRVICE
+140 KLPKKKFNRIRVVCE

-169 MRWTPRQ
+169 MRWTPRS

-194 TLVHPTERQVC
+194 TLIHPEEKQMC

-269 RLWNKDAD
+269 RLWNKDEIQ
-277 VTGKNSIQWFQL
+277 GKNSVRWFQL

-298 LNTLREICKNIKKYD
+298 LETLREICKNIKRYD

-325 LSGLIYGNYFKRRV
+325 LSGLVYGSYFKRRI
-339 HVIAPEKLGLGTGQ
+339 HVIAPEKLGLGQGH
-353 YLDCHCHAANLGRL
+353 YLDCHCNAGRL
-367 SIPIAD
+367 GDLSVPIAD
-373 MPHAHDCPFML
+373 IPHDLDCPFLM
-384 YVTYLGLDPHEVKAT
+384 YVAYLGLDPHEVKAT
-399 AAVFV
+399 AAVIV
-404 CVDRDENVFVDR
+404 AVDRDETVFVDR
-416 CYKGDKTLKE
+416 CYKGDKTLKG
-426 VKRDINSI
+426 VKYDLNKI
-434 LGSYRYG
+434 LGLYRYG

-454 AFDNINSWKILT
+454 AFDNINAWKILT
-466 RPTQDKDGS
+466 RGENP
-475 VVPAIP
+475 IP
-481 ALRKADAYK
+481 NLKKADAYK

-500 RQMLT
+500 RQMLI
-505 GKDESHPRLMVL
+505 GRDSASPRLVVI
-517 DRPENQELIHSFRTL
+517 DRPENQELIHSFQTL
-532 QRESYANEDER
+532 QRDTFTNEDHR
-543 GTKNAIAEGKH
+543 GPKDAIAEGKH

-561 YILQSNLGWYPQENN
+561 YILQSPLSWYPLDNPISSELTQIEDAIA
-576 VQEFA
+576 ECA
-581 YAGDEAAGF
+581 

>member
-1 MKPAFDPPWK
+1 MSFPKLDPPARL
-11 MKRKARK
+11 KRKMRGI
-18 VAKDPNSMTLAE
+18 VKDPSNMTLEEALKFKQE
-30 LDSFEAE
+30 TQEAFADLDQR
-37 TKAMLQDFNDKIKVA
+37 MKVV

-65 SDLNDDQR
+65 NEINDDQR
-73 AFLKEFLN
+73 AFLREFIK
-81 PVDIPVRLDSAV
+81 PEDIPVRLDAAV
-93 DVHACTANILG
+93 DVHACTANIIG

-140 KLPTKKFNRIRVICE
+140 KLPKKKVNRIRIICE

-169 MRWTPRQ
+169 MRWTPRS

-182 WEKSWSAEKMQL
+182 WERSWSAEKMQL
-194 TLVHPTERQVC
+194 TLIHPEEKQIC

-269 RLWNKDAD
+269 RLWNKDE
-277 VTGKNSIQWFQL
+277 VQGKNSVRWFQL
-289 CSISNPKAN
+289 CSISNPRAN
-298 LNTLREICKNIKKYD
+298 LDTLREICKNINRYD

-325 LSGLIYGNYFKRRV
+325 LSGLVYGSYFKRRV
-339 HVIAPEKLGLGTGQ
+339 HVIGPEKLGLSKGV
-353 YLDCHCHAANLGRL
+353 YLDCHCMAATHGDLSVDIRDLNHA
-367 SIPIAD
+367 
-373 MPHAHDCPFML
+373 MDCPFL
-384 YVTYLGLDPHEVKAT
+384 TYVAFLGLDPHEVKAT
-399 AAVFV
+399 AAVIV
-404 CVDRDENVFVDR
+404 CINRDEEIFVDR
-416 CYKGDKTLKE
+416 CYKGDKTLKD
-426 VKRDINSI
+426 VKRDLNKTLS
-434 LGSYRYG
+434 LYRYG

-454 AFDNINSWKILT
+454 AFDNINAWKILT
-466 RPTQDKDGS
+466 RGENP
-475 VVPAIP
+475 IP
-481 ALRKADAYK
+481 NLRKADAYK
-490 GSILAGVDII
+490 GSILAGVDVI
-500 RQMLT
+500 RQMLV
-505 GKDESHPRLMVL
+505 GYGPESPRLRIV
-517 DRPENQELIHSFRTL
+517 DRPENQELIHSMRTL
-532 QRESYANEDER
+532 QRDTFTNEDHR
-543 GTKNAIAEGKH
+543 GPKDAIAEGKH

-561 YILQSNLGWYPQENN
+561 YILQSPLRWYPLDGGMSREMSNI
-576 VQEFA
+576 EESIEA
-581 YAGDEAAGF
+581 MYA

>member
-1 MKPAFDPPWK
+1 MSALIDHVPVKD
-11 MKRKARK
+11 RRRL
-18 VAKDPNSMTLAE
+18 AKNIQELKKLSPTE
-30 LDSFEAE
+30 LDKRIELVRQQKQEIRDELESV
-37 TKAMLQDFNDKIKVA
+37 KAQ
-52 EDSDPFWFYQPTR
+52 DPFWFYQPTR
-65 SDLNDDQR
+65 NDINQDQR
-73 AFLKEFLN
+73 DFLEEFLR
-81 PVDIPVRLDSAV
+81 PQDIPHRLDAAV
-93 DVHACTANILG
+93 DVHACQANIIG

-130 DSLKGIYPES
+130 DNLKGIYPET
-140 KLPTKKFNRIRVICE
+140 KLPKKKFNRIRVVCE

-169 MRWTPRQ
+169 RRWTPRS
-176 YLIDGR
+176 YLIDGQ
-182 WEKSWSAEKMQL
+182 WNKSWSAEKMQL
-194 TLVHPTERQVC
+194 TLVHPEEKEIC
-205 ATIEL
+205 ATVEL

-269 RLWNKDAD
+269 RLWNKDA
-277 VTGKNSIQWFQL
+277 VQNNSVRWFQL

-298 LNTLREICKNIKKYD
+298 LDTLREICKNIKRYD

-325 LSGLIYGNYFKRRV
+325 LSGLVYGTYFKRRV
-339 HVIAPEKLGLGTGQ
+339 HVIPPESLGLHPGQ
-353 YLDCHCHAANLGRL
+353 YLDCHCGAGRHGDL
-367 SIPIAD
+367 SVDIREIP
-373 MPHAHDCPFML
+373 HDVSCPFL
-384 YVTYLGLDPHEVKAT
+384 SYVAFLGLDPHEVKAT
-399 AAVFV
+399 AAVVV
-404 CVDRDENVFVDR
+404 CVDRDETVFVDR

-426 VKRDINSI
+426 VKNDLNRI
-434 LGSYRYG
+434 LRNYRYG

-454 AFDNINSWKILT
+454 AFDNINAWKILT
-466 RPTQDKDGS
+466 RGEN
-475 VVPAIP
+475 AIP
-481 ALRKADAYK
+481 GLRKADSYK

-500 RQMLT
+500 RQMLIGRDAET
-505 GKDESHPRLMVL
+505 PRLKIL
-517 DRPENQELIHSFRTL
+517 DRPENAELIHSFRTL
-532 QRESYANEDER
+532 QRDTFANEDVR
-543 GTKNAIAEGKH
+543 GPKDAIAEGKH

-561 YILQSNLGWYPQENN
+561 YILQSPLNWYPLDSYISKDLKEA
-576 VQEFA
+576 EEAIEAA
-581 YAGDEAAGF
+581 YA

>member
-1 MKPAFDPPWK
+1 M
-11 MKRKARK
+11 K
-18 VAKDPNSMTLAE
+18 VAEPLSLKDRRRIAKNVKQLKKLSPEEIDRQYAE
-30 LDSFEAE
+30 LDEAI
-37 TKAMLQDFNDKIKVA
+37 KAKEQELEALKGA
-52 EDSDPFWFYQPTR
+52 DPFWFYEPTR
-65 SDLNDDQR
+65 NEVSDVQR
-73 AFLKEFLN
+73 SFLKQFLR
-81 PVDIPVRLDSAV
+81 PDDIPARLDAAI
-93 DVHACTANILG
+93 DVHACEANIIG

-130 DSLKGIYPES
+130 DSLKGIYPIS
-140 KLPTKKFNRIRVICE
+140 KLPKKKFNRIRVVCE

-169 MRWTPRQ
+169 MRWTPRS

-182 WEKSWSAEKMQL
+182 WEKSWSAERMQL
-194 TLVHPTERQVC
+194 TLIHPEEKTIC

-250 HLDIAFGMTPTNGL
+250 HLDIAFGMTPTHGL

-269 RLWNKDAD
+269 RLWNKDS
-277 VTGKNSIQWFQL
+277 VQHGNSVRWFQL

-298 LNTLREICKNIKKYD
+298 LETLREICKNIKTYD

-325 LSGLIYGNYFKRRV
+325 LSGLVYGTYFKRRI
-339 HVIAPEKLGLGTGQ
+339 HVIPPEKLGLHQGE
-353 YLDCHCHAANLGRL
+353 YLDCHCDAVRGGGLAV
-367 SIPIAD
+367 SISEMSHSA
-373 MPHAHDCPFML
+373 DCPFL
-384 YVTYLGLDPHEVKAT
+384 QYVAFLGLDPHEVKAT
-399 AAVFV
+399 AAVV
-404 CVDRDENVFVDR
+404 VAIDRDDTVFVDR
-416 CYKGDKTLKE
+416 CYKGDKTLKD
-426 VKRDINSI
+426 VKRDLNSM
-434 LGSYRYG
+434 LGLYRYG

-454 AFDNINSWKILT
+454 AFDNINAWKILT
-466 RPTQDKDGS
+466 RGENP
-475 VVPAIP
+475 IP
-481 ALRKADAYK
+481 GLRKADAYK

-500 RQMLT
+500 RQMLI
-505 GKDESHPRLMVL
+505 GRDESHPRLMVI
-517 DRPENQELIHSFRTL
+517 DRPENAELIHSFRTL
-532 QRESYANEDER
+532 QRDTYANEDTR
-543 GTKNAIAEGKH
+543 GPKDAIAEGKH

-561 YILQSNLGWYPQENN
+561 YILQSPLNWYPLESLVLGQMRQAE
-576 VQEFA
+576 
-581 YAGDEAAGF
+581 EAIEAVGV

>member
-1 MKPAFDPPWK
+1 MKKPKLDPPAK
-11 MKRKARK
+11 LKRQFKGI
-18 VAKDPNSMTLAE
+18 AKDPMNMTAEE
-30 LDSFEAE
+30 LDRFEAE
-37 TKAMLQDFNDKIKVA
+37 TVAMMKDMDEKVKVL
-52 EDSDPFWFYQPTR
+52 EDSDPFWFYNPTR
-65 SDLNDDQR
+65 SDVNENQR
-73 AFLKEFLN
+73 AFLAEFLKQE
-81 PVDIPVRLDSAV
+81 DIPVRLDSAM
-93 DVHACTANILG
+93 DVHACDANIIG

-123 KACRVIP
+123 KATRAIP

-140 KLPTKKFNRIRVICE
+140 KLPKKKNNRIRVVCE

-169 MRWTPRQ
+169 MRWTPKS

-182 WEKSWSAEKMQL
+182 WEKSWSAERMQL
-194 TLVHPTERQVC
+194 TLIHPEEKQPSG
-205 ATIEL
+205 TIEL

-269 RLWNKDAD
+269 RLWNKDSIEN
-277 VTGKNSIQWFQL
+277 NSVRWFQL

-298 LNTLREICKNIKKYD
+298 LNTLREICKNIKRYD
-313 ELKMRLLGEWIS
+313 EIKMRLLGEWIS
-325 LSGLIYGNYFKRRV
+325 LSGLVYGVYFKRRI
-339 HVIAPEKLGLGTGQ
+339 HVIPPEKLGLGKGM
-353 YLDCHCHAANLGRL
+353 YLDCNCAAATQGDLVVPI
-367 SIPIAD
+367 SEIPHS
-373 MPHAHDCPFML
+373 PTCPFL
-384 YVTYLGLDPHEVKAT
+384 AYVAFLGLDPHEVKAT
-399 AAVFV
+399 AAVVV
-404 CVDRDENVFVDR
+404 CVNRDEEIFVDR
-416 CYKGDKTLKE
+416 CYKGDKTLKG
-426 VKRDINSI
+426 VKYDLNSI
-434 LGSYRYG
+434 LRRYRYS

-454 AFDNINSWKILT
+454 AFDNINAWKILT
-466 RPTQDKDGS
+466 RGENP
-475 VVPAIP
+475 IP
-481 ALRKADAYK
+481 NLRKADAYK

-500 RQMLT
+500 RQMLI
-505 GKDESHPRLMVL
+505 GRDELHPRLMVI

-532 QRESYANEDER
+532 QRDTFTNEDHR
-543 GTKNAIAEGKH
+543 GPKDAIAEGKH

-561 YILQSNLGWYPQENN
+561 YILQSPLNWYPLDSPIKNDMYSIQE
-576 VQEFA
+576 A
-581 YAGDEAAGF
+581 IEAVAV

>member
-1 MKPAFDPPWK
+1 MHMTSEEKAKFKQELIDAIADVDRK
-11 MKRKARK
+11 MA
-18 VAKDPNSMTLAE
+18 VVM
-30 LDSFEAE
+30 
-37 TKAMLQDFNDKIKVA
+37 
-52 EDSDPFWFYQPTR
+52 DSDPFWFYQPTK
-65 SDLNDDQR
+65 NEINADQR
-73 AFLKEFLN
+73 QFLTEFLR
-81 PVDIPVRLDSAV
+81 PDDIPARLDAAV
-93 DVHACTANILG
+93 DVHACDANIIG

-123 KACRVIP
+123 KATRVIP

-140 KLPTKKFNRIRVICE
+140 KLPKKKVNRIRIICE

-169 MRWTPRQ
+169 MRWTPRS

-182 WEKSWSAEKMQL
+182 WERSWSAEKMQL
-194 TLVHPTERQVC
+194 TLIHPEEKQIC

-269 RLWNKDAD
+269 RLWNKDQ
-277 VTGKNSIQWFQL
+277 VQNNSVRWFQL

-298 LNTLREICKNIKKYD
+298 LNTLREICKNINRYD

-325 LSGLIYGNYFKRRV
+325 LSGLVYGTYFKRRV
-339 HVIAPEKLGLGTGQ
+339 HVIAPEKLGLSQGV
-353 YLDCHCHAANLGRL
+353 YLDCHCRAGRHGDL
-367 SIPIAD
+367 SVRIED
-373 MPHAHDCPFML
+373 MAHDVHCPFL
-384 YVTYLGLDPHEVKAT
+384 QYVAFLGLDPHEVKAT
-399 AAVFV
+399 AAVIV
-404 CVDRDENVFVDR
+404 CVDRDETLFVDR
-416 CYKGDKTLKE
+416 CYKGEKTLKD
-426 VKRDINSI
+426 VKRDLNSI
-434 LGSYRYG
+434 LGLYRYG

-454 AFDNINSWKILT
+454 AFDNINAWKILT
-466 RPTQDKDGS
+466 RGENP
-475 VVPAIP
+475 IP
-481 ALRKADAYK
+481 NLRKADSYK

-500 RQMLT
+500 RQMLI
-505 GKDESHPRLMVL
+505 GRGADEPRLKIV

-532 QRESYANEDER
+532 QRDTFANEDHR
-543 GTKNAIAEGKH
+543 GAKDAIAEGKH

-561 YILQSNLGWYPQENN
+561 YILQSPLSWYPLESPISQSMSQIE
-576 VQEFA
+576 QA
-581 YAGDEAAGF
+581 IEAVA

>member
-1 MKPAFDPPWK
+1 MSLDLLENVPVKE
-11 MKRKARK
+11 RRR
-18 VAKDPNSMTLAE
+18 VAKALRQLKKLSPSEQEKKLAYIQSE
-30 LDSFEAE
+30 KKAIRDEVEAV
-37 TKAMLQDFNDKIKVA
+37 KGQ
-52 EDSDPFWFYQPTR
+52 DPFWYYQPTQNTL
-65 SDLNDDQR
+65 SDPQR
-73 AFLKEFLN
+73 AFLQEFLKSE
-81 PVDIPVRLDSAV
+81 DIPTRLDSAV
-93 DVHACTANILG
+93 DVHACEANIIG

-123 KACRVIP
+123 KACRKIP
-130 DSLKGIYPES
+130 SSLIGIYPES
-140 KLPTKKFNRIRVICE
+140 KLPVKKFNRIRVVCE

-169 MRWTPRQ
+169 MRWTPRA

-194 TLVHPTERQVC
+194 TLVHPEEKQIC

-250 HLDIAFGMTPTNGL
+250 HLDIAFGMTPTHGL

-269 RLWNKDAD
+269 RLWNKDAIQ
-277 VTGKNSIQWFQL
+277 GKNSIQWFQL

-298 LNTLREICKNIKKYD
+298 LETLREICKNIKKYD

-325 LSGLIYGNYFKRRV
+325 LSGLVYGSYFKRRV
-339 HVIAPEKLGLGTGQ
+339 HVIAPEKLGLGQGD
-353 YLDCHCHAANLGRL
+353 YLDCHCNASRLGDL
-367 SIPIAD
+367 SVDIRDI
-373 MPHAHDCPFML
+373 PHADNCPFL
-384 YVTYLGLDPHEVKAT
+384 QYVAFLGLDPHEVKAT
-399 AAVFV
+399 VAVIV
-404 CVDRDENVFVDR
+404 AVDRDETIFVDR
-416 CYKGDKTLKE
+416 CYKGDKTLKD
-426 VKRDINSI
+426 VKRDLNSI
-434 LGSYRYG
+434 LRGYRYG

-454 AFDNINSWKILT
+454 AFDNINAWKILT
-466 RPTQDKDGS
+466 KGEAP
-475 VVPAIP
+475 IP
-481 ALRKADAYK
+481 NLKKADAYK

-500 RQMLT
+500 RQMLI
-505 GKDESHPRLMVL
+505 GRDELHPRLMVI

-532 QRESYANEDER
+532 QRDTFTNEDHR
-543 GTKNAIAEGKH
+543 GPKDAIAEGKH

-561 YILQSNLGWYPQENN
+561 YILQSPLRWYPL
-576 VQEFA
+576 
-581 YAGDEAAGF
+581 EAAESKDYQRAEEAIEAMYA

>member
-1 MKPAFDPPWK
+1 MPSLSLNPLAKL
-11 MKRKARK
+11 KAKSRRF
-18 VAKDPNSMTLAE
+18 AKDPFSMTQE
-30 LDSFEAE
+30 ER
-37 TKAMLQDFNDKIKVA
+37 DKLIREK
-52 EDSDPFWFYQPTR
+52 EEQLKDMMEKFTILKDSDPFWFYEPTKNEI
-65 SDLNDDQR
+65 SDVQFS
-73 AFLKEFLN
+73 FLKQFLKLE
-81 PVDIPVRLDSAV
+81 DIPSRLDAAV
-93 DVHACTANILG
+93 DVHACTANIIG

-123 KACRVIP
+123 KATRKIP
-130 DSLKGIYPES
+130 QALQGIYPES
-140 KLPTKKFNRIRVICE
+140 KLPKKKFNRIRVVCE

-169 MRWTPRQ
+169 MRWTPRD

-194 TLVHPTERQVC
+194 TLVHPEEKQIC

-250 HLDIAFGMTPTNGL
+250 KLDIAFGMTPTNGL

-269 RLWNKDAD
+269 RLWNKDD
-277 VTGKNSIQWFQL
+277 IQGNSVRWFQL

-298 LNTLREICKNIKKYD
+298 LETLREICKNIKRYD

-325 LSGLIYGNYFKRRV
+325 LSGLVYGAYFKRRV
-339 HVIAPEKLGLGTGQ
+339 HVIAPEKLGLGQGE
-353 YLDCHCHAANLGRL
+353 YLDCHCASGRL
-367 SIPIAD
+367 GDLSVRIEEMEHSPT
-373 MPHAHDCPFML
+373 CPFL
-384 YVTYLGLDPHEVKAT
+384 QYVAFLGLDPHEVKAT
-399 AAVFV
+399 AAVVV
-404 CVDRDENVFVDR
+404 CVDRDETVFVDR

-426 VKRDINSI
+426 VKRDLNQI
-434 LGSYRYG
+434 LGLYRYG

-454 AFDNINSWKILT
+454 AFDNINAWKILT
-466 RPTQDKDGS
+466 RGEHP
-475 VVPAIP
+475 IP
-481 ALRKADAYK
+481 NLRKADAYK

-500 RQMLT
+500 RQMLI
-505 GKDESHPRLMVL
+505 GRDAEHPRLMVV

-532 QRESYANEDER
+532 QRDTFTNEDHR
-543 GTKNAIAEGKH
+543 GPKDAIAEGKH

-561 YILQSNLGWYPQENN
+561 YILQSPLNWYPTVMPYEKDIQ
-576 VQEFA
+576 
-581 YAGDEAAGF
+581 YAEEAIEAVGF

>member
-1 MKPAFDPPWK
+1 MTTASNIIPVRERRRIAKGVKELAK
-11 MKRKARK
+11 MTPEERARHKAE
-18 VAKDPNSMTLAE
+18 LAE
-30 LDSFEAE
+30 MAAAVEQELEAL
-37 TKAMLQDFNDKIKVA
+37 KGQ
-52 EDSDPFWFYQPTR
+52 DPFWFYQPTQNTL
-65 SDLNDDQR
+65 SDLQR
-73 AFLKEFLN
+73 AFLREFLH
-81 PVDIPVRLDSAV
+81 PEDIPTRLDSAM
-93 DVHACTANILG
+93 DVHACEANIIG

-123 KACRVIP
+123 KATRKIP
-130 DSLKGIYPES
+130 QSLQGIYPES
-140 KLPTKKFNRIRVICE
+140 KLPKKKFNRIRVVCE

-169 MRWTPRQ
+169 MRWTPRS

-194 TLVHPTERQVC
+194 TLIHPEEKQIC

-269 RLWNKDAD
+269 RLWNKDAIQG
-277 VTGKNSIQWFQL
+277 TNSVRWFQL

-298 LNTLREICKNIKKYD
+298 LETLREICKNIKKYD

-325 LSGLIYGNYFKRRV
+325 LSGLVYGSYFKRRV
-339 HVIAPEKLGLGTGQ
+339 HVIAPEKLGLHQGE
-353 YLDCHCHAANLGRL
+353 YLDCHCASAHYGDL
-367 SIPIAD
+367 SVDIRD
-373 MPHAHDCPFML
+373 LPHAPDCPFL
-384 YVTYLGLDPHEVKAT
+384 QYVAFLGLDPHEVKAT
-399 AAVFV
+399 AAVV
-404 CVDRDENVFVDR
+404 VAVDRDETVFVDR
-416 CYKGDKTLKE
+416 CYRGDKTLKD
-426 VKRDINSI
+426 VKHDLNRI
-434 LGSYRYG
+434 LGFYRYG

-454 AFDNINSWKILT
+454 AFDNINAWKILT
-466 RPTQDKDGS
+466 KGEHP
-475 VVPAIP
+475 IP
-481 ALRKADAYK
+481 NLKKADAYK

-500 RQMLT
+500 RQLLIGRDSET
-505 GKDESHPRLMVL
+505 PRIKII

-532 QRESYANEDER
+532 QRDTYANEDTR
-543 GTKNAIAEGKH
+543 GPKDSIAEGKH

-561 YILQSNLGWYPQENN
+561 YILQSPLRWYPLEAPESKDFRAAEEA
-576 VQEFA
+576 VEA
-581 YAGDEAAGF
+581 MYA

>member
-1 MKPAFDPPWK
+1 MTTAANIIPVRERRRIAKGVKDLAK
-11 MKRKARK
+11 MTPEERARHKAE
-18 VAKDPNSMTLAE
+18 LAE
-30 LDSFEAE
+30 MAVAVEQELEAL
-37 TKAMLQDFNDKIKVA
+37 KGQ
-52 EDSDPFWFYQPTR
+52 DPFWFYEPTR
-65 SDLNDDQR
+65 NEISPLQR
-73 AFLKEFLN
+73 AFLTEFLRAE
-81 PVDIPVRLDSAV
+81 DIPTRLDSAV
-93 DVHACTANILG
+93 DVHACEANIIG

-123 KACRVIP
+123 KATRKIP
-130 DSLKGIYPES
+130 QNLIGIYPES
-140 KLPTKKFNRIRVICE
+140 KLPKKKFNRIRVVCE

-169 MRWTPRQ
+169 MRWTPRS

-194 TLVHPTERQVC
+194 TLIHPEEKTIC

-269 RLWNKDAD
+269 RLWNKDAIQG
-277 VTGKNSIQWFQL
+277 TNSVRWFQL

-298 LNTLREICKNIKKYD
+298 LETLREICKNIKKYD

-325 LSGLIYGNYFKRRV
+325 LSGLVYGTYFKRRV
-339 HVIAPEKLGLGTGQ
+339 HVIAPEKLGLRQGE
-353 YLDCHCHAANLGRL
+353 YLDCHCSAGRYGDL
-367 SIPIAD
+367 SVSINDIPHSA
-373 MPHAHDCPFML
+373 DCPFL
-384 YVTYLGLDPHEVKAT
+384 QYVAFLGLDPHEVKAT
-399 AAVFV
+399 AAVIV
-404 CVDRDENVFVDR
+404 AVDRDETVLVDR
-416 CYKGDKTLKE
+416 CYKGDKTLKD
-426 VKRDINSI
+426 VKHDLNRI
-434 LGSYRYG
+434 LGLYRYG

-454 AFDNINSWKILT
+454 AFDNINAWKILT
-466 RPTQDKDGS
+466 KGENP
-475 VVPAIP
+475 IP
-481 ALRKADAYK
+481 NLKKADAYK
-490 GSILAGVDII
+490 GSILAGVDLI
-500 RQMLT
+500 RQMLI
-505 GKDESHPRLMVL
+505 GHDELHPKLMIL

-532 QRESYANEDER
+532 QRDTYANEDIR
-543 GTKNAIAEGKH
+543 GPKDSIAEGKH

-561 YILQSNLGWYPQENN
+561 YILQSPLRWYPLDAPETSGIKQAE
-576 VQEFA
+576 EA
-581 YAGDEAAGF
+581 LEAMYA

>member
-1 MKPAFDPPWK
+1 MNASPSRPKLDPPAK
-11 MKRKARK
+11 LKRQLRGI
-18 VAKDPNSMTLAE
+18 VKDPLNMTPEE
-30 LDSFEAE
+30 LNAFEIE
-37 TKAMLQDFNDKIKVA
+37 TQEMLDDLSQRIQVV
-52 EDSDPFWFYQPTR
+52 EDSDPFWFYQPTKNAI
-65 SDLNDDQR
+65 NDSQK
-73 AFLKEFLN
+73 AFLKEFIHEQ
-81 PVDIPVRLDSAV
+81 DIPVRLDAAV
-93 DVHACTANILG
+93 DVHACEANIIG

-140 KLPTKKFNRIRVICE
+140 KLPTKKVNRIRVVCE

-162 KHNLPNL
+162 KHNLPTL
-169 MRWTPRQ
+169 MRWTPRS

-194 TLVHPTERQVC
+194 TLMHPEEKQIC

-233 PREDIFD
+233 PREDIFN

-269 RLWNKDAD
+269 RLWNKDA
-277 VTGKNSIQWFQL
+277 VQNNSVRWFQL

-298 LNTLREICKNIKKYD
+298 LETLREICKNINRYD

-325 LSGLIYGNYFKRRV
+325 LSGLVYGSYFKRRV
-339 HVIAPEKLGLGTGQ
+339 HVIAPEKLGFHQGV
-353 YLDCHCHAANLGRL
+353 YLDCHCGASRYGDLAVDIRDLEH
-367 SIPIAD
+367 S
-373 MPHAHDCPFML
+373 HDCPFL
-384 YVTYLGLDPHEVKAT
+384 RYVAFLGLDPHEVKAT
-399 AAVFV
+399 AGVVV
-404 CVDRDENVFVDR
+404 CTDRDETVFVDR

-426 VKRDINSI
+426 VKRDLNSM
-434 LGSYRYG
+434 LSKYRYG

-454 AFDNINSWKILT
+454 AFDNINAWKILT
-466 RPTQDKDGS
+466 RGENP
-475 VVPAIP
+475 IP
-481 ALRKADAYK
+481 NLRKADAYK

-500 RQMLT
+500 RQMLV
-505 GKDESHPRLMVL
+505 GRDELSPRLVIL

-532 QRESYANEDER
+532 QRDTFSNEDHR
-543 GTKNAIAEGKH
+543 GPKDAIAEGKH

-561 YILQSNLGWYPQENN
+561 YILQSPLGWYPLEKQYDEKF
-576 VQEFA
+576 E
-581 YAGDEAAGF
+581 YAADMAGGY